1 VRALKTRTQG
11 PGVKAPAQ
19 IPYKKGRVEQK
30 TTWLTPEESAGHLK
44 VKTRTLLAW
53 IRQGK
58 VKAFALSGTKR
69 RIWRLRMQ
77 DLDAALMESPV
88 LPSITPAVLSETRR
102 TQ

>member
-1 VRALKTRTQG
+1 
-11 PGVKAPAQ
+11 
-19 IPYKKGRVEQK
+19 VEEK
-30 TTWLTPEESAGHLK
+30 TTWLTPEESASHLK
-44 VKTRTLLAW
+44 IKTRTLLSW

-77 DLDAALMESPV
+77 DLDAAVMEYTV
-88 LPSITPAVLSETRR
+88 LPSMTPAVLSETRR